1 MADRR
6 VFLTMLLLGLAGP
19 GMPRAFAKDGG
30 SGGDGGGDGGDGGN
44 GGGDGG
50 GDDGGG
56 KGDGGGDD
64 GGDDDGGKGDGGGDD
79 GGGNSGRGGDDG
91 DDDDRGGKGDDG
103 PGDSAGDGDKI
114 RAAVSRGDAEP
125 LRNILS
131 AVRRRFKG
139 EVVRIRLTGRG
150 MNMLYR
156 IRLIDA
162 KNKLIEVRVNARTAR
177 IVGAADF

>member
-30 SGGDGGGDGGDGGN
+30 SGGDGGGDGGGGDGGN

-50 GDDGGG
+50 GDDG
-56 KGDGGGDD
+56 
-64 GGDDDGGKGDGGGDD
+64 GGKGDGGGDD